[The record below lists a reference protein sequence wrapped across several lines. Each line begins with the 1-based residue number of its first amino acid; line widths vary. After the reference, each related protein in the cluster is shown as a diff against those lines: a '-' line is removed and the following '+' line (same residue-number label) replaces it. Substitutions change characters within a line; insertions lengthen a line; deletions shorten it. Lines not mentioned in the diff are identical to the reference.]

1 MNLLIIGNRDR
12 YEKYKPNYDFI
23 KNINIRYVSRDYKNE
38 DILEFAPLIDAI
50 FIDPMSHL
58 DKEVIDCMPKLK
70 LVQSEGVGYNQIDI
84 QTCKDRGIYV
94 CNCHGANDN
103 AVAEQVILLML
114 GCLRNVIVGNETVL
128 AGHQIEMKES
138 LMVEGVVE
146 LGDCQVG
153 LIGLGAIGQ
162 ETAKRLKAFGCKI
175 VYNDVTRNN
184 KLERKLGI
192 TYVDMNT
199 LIKTC
204 DIISLHC
211 PVTDETIHM
220 VDENF
225 LKNMKNTAYLIN
237 TARGELVDN
246 QALYDAIVHEEILG
260 AGLDTIAPE
269 PVLKNNILLNL
280 PDEYQNRI
288 ILSPHIGGITNSFF
302 KKSQIMMYNNL
313 QKIEKNK
320 KPEFIVNGL

>member
-12 YEKYKPNYDFI
+12 YEKYKPQYAFV
-23 KNINIRYVSRDYKNE
+23 KNISVRYVPRDYKNE

-58 DKEVIDCMPKLK
+58 DKEVIDYMPKLK

-84 QTCKDRGIYV
+84 QTCKERGIYV
-94 CNCHGANDN
+94 CNCHGANAD

-114 GCLRNVIVGNETVL
+114 GCLRNVIVGHETVL
-128 AGHQIEMKES
+128 AGKQIEMKER

-146 LGDCQVG
+146 LGDCKVG

-162 ETAKRLKAFGCKI
+162 ATAKRLKPFGCEI
-175 VYNDVTRNN
+175 VYNDVVRNT

-192 TYVDMNT
+192 TYNDMNT

-211 PVTDETIHM
+211 PVTDETSHM
-220 VDENF
+220 VDETF

-269 PVLKNNILLNL
+269 PVLQDNILLNL
-280 PDEYQNRI
+280 PDEYQNRM
-288 ILSPHIGGITNSFF
+288 ILSPHIGGITHSFF
-302 KKSQIMMYNNL
+302 KKSQVLMFTNL
-313 QKIEKNK
+313 QRIVQNK
-320 KPEFIVNGL
+320 KPKYIVNGL

>member
-12 YEKYKPNYDFI
+12 YEKYKPQYAFI
-23 KNINIRYVSRDYKNE
+23 KNVNVRYVSRDYKNE

-58 DKEVIDCMPKLK
+58 DKEVIDYMPKLK

-84 QTCKDRGIYV
+84 QACKDRGIYV
-94 CNCHGANDN
+94 CNCRGANGD

-114 GCLRNVIVGNETVL
+114 GCLRNIIVGHETVL
-128 AGHQIEMKES
+128 AGKQIEMKER

-146 LGDCQVG
+146 LGDCKVG

-162 ETAKRLKAFGCKI
+162 ATVKRLKAFDCEI
-175 VYNDVTRNN
+175 VYN
-184 KLERKLGI
+184 
-192 TYVDMNT
+192 
-199 LIKTC
+199 

-211 PVTDETIHM
+211 PVTDETVHM
-220 VDENF
+220 VDETF
-225 LKNMKNTAYLIN
+225 LKHMKNTAYLIN

-246 QALYDAIVHEEILG
+246 QALYDAIVNNEILG

-269 PVLKNNILLNL
+269 PVLKDNILLNL
-280 PDEYQNRI
+280 PDEYQNRM

-302 KKSQIMMYNNL
+302 KRSQIVMYNNL
-313 QKIEKNK
+313 QKIVQNK
-320 KPEFIVNGL
+320 KPKFIVNGL

>member
-1 MNLLIIGNRDR
+1 MNLLIIGNKDR
-12 YEKYKPNYDFI
+12 YEKYKPKNIFI
-23 KNINIRYVSRDYKNE
+23 KNINVRYIPRDYKNK

-58 DKEVIDCMPKLK
+58 DREVIDCMPKLK

-84 QTCKDRGIYV
+84 QTCKDRHIYV
-94 CNCHGANDN
+94 CNCRGANDN
-103 AVAEQVILLML
+103 AVAEQAILLML
-114 GCLRNVIVGNETVL
+114 GCLRNVIVGHEAVL
-128 AGHQIEMKES
+128 AGHQIEMKER
-138 LMVEGVVE
+138 LMYEGVVE
-146 LGDCQVG
+146 LGDCKVG
-153 LIGLGAIGQ
+153 LIGLGVIGQ
-162 ETAKRLKAFGCKI
+162 ATAKRLKTFGCEI
-175 VYNDVTRNN
+175 VYNDVIRNN

-192 TYVDMNT
+192 TYNDLNT
-199 LIKTC
+199 LVKTC

-211 PVTDETIHM
+211 PVTDKTTHM

-246 QALYDAIVHEEILG
+246 QALYDAIVNNEILG

-269 PVLKNNILLNL
+269 PVLKDNILLNL

-288 ILSPHIGGITNSFF
+288 ILSPHIGGITNTFF
-302 KKSQIMMYNNL
+302 KKSQIVMYNNL
-313 QKIEKNK
+313 QKVEKNK